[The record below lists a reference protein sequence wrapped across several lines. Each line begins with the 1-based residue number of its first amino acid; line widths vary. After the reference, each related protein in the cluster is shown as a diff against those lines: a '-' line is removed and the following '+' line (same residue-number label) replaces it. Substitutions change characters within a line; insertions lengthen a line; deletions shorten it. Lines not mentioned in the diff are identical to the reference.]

1 MSLGS
6 PAPSAPHPGVSGR
19 PLLTAPVPWTL
30 VPTATVSPSGSFH
43 NPRPRV
49 SAVTSVCRGWSKASR
64 HLGAFCETISA
75 SEVMLTISASRSEG
89 WGAKRMGERGG
100 NCPEPTGDPTWL
112 CPSLTLS
119 WDHAFLPWHFF
130 WPKYTKVSLLKGA
143 HSWKTGRKEVMW
155 LSAQFSGIQNLN

>member
-43 NPRPRV
+43 SPRPRV

-75 SEVMLTISASRSEG
+75 SEVMLAISASRSEG
-89 WGAKRMGERGG
+89 WGARGWESG
-100 NCPEPTGDPTWL
+100 AGIALSPPETPPDSVL
-112 CPSLTLS
+112 
-119 WDHAFLPWHFF
+119 H
-130 WPKYTKVSLLKGA
+130 SLLA
-143 HSWKTGRKEVMW
+143 EIMR
-155 LSAQFSGIQNLN
+155 FSPDIFFDLNILR